1 MQARPI
7 LMFIGKFLLAFMVLS
22 AIYNFVLNK
31 PYTSVFGSTIKMIYN
46 GKFGE
51 GGKRDVLLPGDANNE
66 NSEQVKVVLLDN
78 KMIQQFQQARA
89 AGQNVQFTPPSVKID
104 TWIQAG
110 IYLVFFLSLVIAT
123 ATDWKK
129 ALIAVGL
136 GLLILHFLL
145 VFKTGLRLQFEAAN
159 SGIGATSL
167 KGFGGNVLTFLHN
180 LFRLANFNLLIA
192 LLLWLFLAFRME
204 DFEKIKQRLF
214 TSS

>member
-1 MQARPI
+1 MQAKPI
-7 LMFIGKFLLAFMVLS
+7 LIFIGKFLLAFIILS
-22 AIYNFVLNK
+22 AIYNYVLNK
-31 PYTSVFGSTIKMIYN
+31 PYTSLFGSTIKMMYN
-46 GKFGE
+46 GEFGKD
-51 GGKRDVLLPGDANNE
+51 GKRDVTLPGAKNND
-66 NSEQVKVVLLDN
+66 SDQIKVFLLDD

-89 AGQNVQFTPPSVKID
+89 AGQNVQFTPPVVKID

-123 ATDWKK
+123 ASDWKR
-129 ALIAVGL
+129 ALIAIGI
-136 GLLILHFLL
+136 GLLILHFFL

-159 SGIGATSL
+159 NGIGETSL
-167 KGFGGNVLTFLHN
+167 QGFGGNILTFLHN

-214 TSS
+214 TSN